1 MAMTPEQQRAIALA
15 SARLRLQSQ
24 GAAQTDIN
32 GPSATP
38 EEPSAVVRTGR
49 GMMDM
54 VQGIK
59 QIGLM
64 ASDAFTGK
72 NEADQYT
79 KQVGEEIAL
88 YEKGRGK
95 DAGFDWMRLAGN
107 IAMALPLP
115 GGVGATPAKRAL
127 SGAVA
132 GGAQGGMMFTPEG
145 ESKGAQIA
153 TGAVT
158 GAVVPLAVE
167 KVAGMV
173 RGGANRAA
181 DVVSDVTRRTV
192 DDMQIEKTVADTL
205 KLQGIDFNVL
215 SQQARDVLRK
225 EAQAQLQTGGNLNA
239 DALGR
244 IAKAAQVDPRL
255 APGGMAGITRGQA
268 TRMPQDWQTEQ
279 NLRSIQ
285 GVGDDL
291 RERFARQGLI
301 MGEAAE
307 RIKGGTQAA
316 TDRPFQAGEKAI
328 EAVQKKFAETGD
340 EVSALYR
347 AARET
352 VGAQADVPIAPL
364 QSRAM
369 QALNEFDDV
378 IPAPI
383 KSRLQDLGIDRMGP
397 VQPKRAFTVE
407 EAESLDK
414 LINKRWDASNKPMT
428 AALSELKGALRD
440 SLDKVG
446 SDTGT
451 AAAQAFRAAK
461 GQAAARFDEFGQ
473 KIARAATDDVAPD
486 RFVRKFVTGGD
497 VRDIRGLV
505 KTLTTGTPEQI
516 ARGEQALNSI
526 RAATLTEIFEGRG
539 ALADGM
545 LSGTKLEKALKDIG
559 PERLNAIFTPD
570 QVRSLERLKGVSL
583 DLTKPPPLSDINYS
597 RTASALANI
606 LNSIGKV
613 PGLGM
618 AAKIAQ
624 SETERLQRA
633 AAETAM
639 RGSAAAGQRVPME
652 VMGAA
657 QQNALARRMAPIAV
671 PIGNALAYQQQQ
683 NQ

>member
-1 MAMTPEQQRAIALA
+1 MAMTPEQQKAIALA
-15 SARLRLQSQ
+15 SARLRLQSSEPAPPELQ
-24 GAAQTDIN
+24 PES
-32 GPSATP
+32 PSAM
-38 EEPSAVVRTGR
+38 VRTGR

-59 QIGLM
+59 QLGLM

-72 NEADQYT
+72 NDADQYT
-79 KQVGEEIAL
+79 KQVVDEIAK
-88 YEKGRGK
+88 YETGRGK

-107 IAMALPLP
+107 IAMALPIP
-115 GGVGATPAKRAL
+115 GGVGPTAGKRIAT
-127 SGAVA
+127 GAMA
-132 GGAQGGMMFTPEG
+132 GATQGGLMFTPEG
-145 ESKGAQIA
+145 ESKGSQVALGGL
-153 TGAVT
+153 TG
-158 GAVVPLAVE
+158 GLLPLAVD
-167 KVAGMV
+167 KAAAMV
-173 RGGANRAA
+173 KGGVNQAA
-181 DVVSDVTRRTV
+181 DVVSNVTRRTI
-192 DDMQIEKTVADTL
+192 DDMQIERSVADTL

-215 SQQARDVLRK
+215 GQQARDVLRK
-225 EAQAQLQTGGNLNA
+225 EAQAQLQMGGNLNP

-244 IAKAAQVDPRL
+244 IARAVQVDPRL
-255 APGGMAGITRGQA
+255 APGATAGMTRGQA

-291 RERFARQGLI
+291 RERFARQGLVL
-301 MGEAAE
+301 GESAE
-307 RIKGGTQAA
+307 RIKGGTRAA
-316 TDRPFQAGEKAI
+316 TDRPFQAGEQAI
-328 EAVQKKFAETGD
+328 KAVQQKFAETGD

-352 VGAQADVPIAPL
+352 VGAQADVPLAPL
-364 QSRAM
+364 QGRAI
-369 QALNEFDDV
+369 QVLNEFDDV

-383 KSRLQDLGIDRMGP
+383 KSRLYDLGVDRMGP
-397 VQPKRAFTVE
+397 VNPKRAFTVE
-407 EAESLDK
+407 EAEALDR

-440 SLDKVG
+440 SMDKVG
-446 SDTGT
+446 SETGT
-451 AAAQAFRAAK
+451 AAAEAFRAAK

-486 RFVRKFVTGGD
+486 RFVKKFVTSGD

-516 ARGEQALNSI
+516 ARGNQALNSI

-545 LSGTKLEKALKDIG
+545 LSGAKLSKALKDIG
-559 PERLNAIFTPD
+559 PERLNAIFTPA
-570 QVRSLERLKGVSL
+570 QVKSLERLKGVSL
-583 DLTKPPPLSDINYS
+583 DLTNPPPLSDINYS
-597 RTASALANI
+597 RTASALANL

-618 AAKIAQ
+618 AAKVARA
-624 SETERLQRA
+624 ETERVQRK
-633 AAETAM
+633 AAEQAM
-639 RGSAAAGQRVPME
+639 QGSAAAAERIPME
-652 VMGAA
+652 IMGAA
-657 QQNALARRMAPIAV
+657 QQNELARRIAPVVV
-671 PIGNALAYQQQQ
+671 PIGNALTYQ